1 MILKDLIDKLREYD
15 ENLPVASDEFQPNSI
30 DEIVLTFYHPE
41 FGETLYRKELFDE
54 MVRDAAADVVQ
65 GWTTMNDEEDAEQLS
80 KEYNEQVK
88 KYYDEAK
95 TVILLDGHRFRAWRV
110 QWTS

>member
-1 MILKDLIDKLREYD
+1 MVLKDLIDKLREYD
-15 ENLPVASDEFQPNSI
+15 ENLPVAINEFRPDSI

-54 MVRDAAADVVQ
+54 VVRDAAADDVQ
-65 GWTTMNDEEDAEQLS
+65 GWTTMNDKEDAKQLS

-95 TVILLDGHRFRAWRV
+95 TVILLDGHKFR
-110 QWTS
+110 T